1 MRKEWPVLLG
11 AVVLIGLQ
19 TTHLLDWLLLQ
30 SATLV
35 LGGLGGTQPFDFAVG
50 EAHCQPSR
58 SSRRKAR

>member
-35 LGGLGGTQPFDFAVG
+35 LGGL
-50 EAHCQPSR
+50 
-58 SSRRKAR
+58 